1 MNGYNALKQ
10 FVIPP
15 EYQVYVVALILLV
28 YCNHISIQTV
38 YIQKMSAL
46 IGIDISRQANQMIV
60 CPINTSNANRNANL
74 IEKKAKYFMNRL
86 IAQHNVQ

>member
-1 MNGYNALKQ
+1 L
-10 FVIPP
+10 
-15 EYQVYVVALILLV
+15 QVYVVALILLV

-60 CPINTSNANRNANL
+60 CLIHTSNAN
-74 IEKKAKYFMNRL
+74 
-86 IAQHNVQ
+86 